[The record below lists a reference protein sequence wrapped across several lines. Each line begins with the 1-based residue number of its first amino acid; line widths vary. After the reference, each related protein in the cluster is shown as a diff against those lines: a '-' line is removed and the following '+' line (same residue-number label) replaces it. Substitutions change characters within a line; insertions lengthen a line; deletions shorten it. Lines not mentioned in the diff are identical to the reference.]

1 MGERNEGTSG
11 RDANLERKWRL
22 LEEAVKGHEEELS
35 AGIRVYI
42 WRFGM
47 ARNRASI
54 EALTEEVLQDTAE
67 IALRKLEEYDEGRKP
82 VPWLLGIT
90 LNVIRHRLRDEV
102 RRNRVYPSSNRVPQA
117 HVPARPPGQSAEKL
131 TFDPAVESEEEIL
144 LNSMTA
150 DEVLSL
156 VGENDRQVLRLAYIE
171 GLSGRELAARLAIS
185 EGVVHTRLSRART
198 RALKAYH
205 GSSEQ
210 GLR

>member
-1 MGERNEGTSG
+1 MLGERNERTSG

-22 LEEAVKGHEEELS
+22 LGEAVKGHEEELS
-35 AGIRVYI
+35 AGVRVYI

-47 ARNRASI
+47 ARGRASI

-67 IALRKLEEYDEGRKP
+67 IALRKLEEYDEGRKL
-82 VPWLLGIT
+82 VPWLLGIA

-102 RRNRVYPSSNRVPQA
+102 RRNRVYPSSKKVPQA
-117 HVPARPPGQSAEKL
+117 HVPEQSAEKS
-131 TFDPAVESEEEIL
+131 TFDPAAESEEEIL

-171 GLSGRELAARLAIS
+171 GLVGRELAARLAIS
-185 EGVVHTRLSRART
+185 EGAVHTRLSRART
-198 RALKAYH
+198 RAWKAYH